1 MSELRYDRNE
11 REQRDPG
18 REHRQTEFRVAV
30 QLPRLGSDIT
40 TQAVLSLRLRP
51 GDDACVSST
60 FSPHRRVCSMAWR
73 LDDLSRPRRLR
84 RRHAGRGQALQV
96 LESVRNQVVDSLG
109 CFLHWSS
116 TRTGPRRR
124 VHAQSRLERSSTSD
138 QQNERRGSHRGSSI
152 DRCDV
157 ESRAV
162 VQQSQAASRIQVG
175 PVVPT

>member
-1 MSELRYDRNE
+1 MSANSAI
-11 REQRDPG
+11 PG
-18 REHRQTEFRVAV
+18 ASTVRPSSASLSSSRGWG
-30 QLPRLGSDIT
+30 LISPPRPSSRSGSARAT
-40 TQAVLSLRLRP
+40 MPVCA
-51 GDDACVSST
+51 ST